1 MHPTKEIIEGW
12 PAPNYVDPVTRGPA
26 LTIVNII
33 FIILVFLV
41 VGLRFYTRLR
51 ITHSFG
57 QDDVV
62 IGLSVI
68 PTFALTVVVLTA
80 DNNFGWNRHSWD
92 LHAENGP
99 SGYKLCLAAQV
110 LFFWAATL
118 NKMSLLCFYKRL
130 TNACTP
136 LWYRWV
142 IVIGLVFHALML
154 TAFFLSA
161 VLACRPLKAFWSPL
175 ATYPYT
181 CIDEG
186 DYMLSFSVITIF
198 LDFILLLLPVPII
211 RSLQLSKKQRLA
223 VCGLFFTGFIV
234 CISGIVHAYYV
245 DKALVH
251 SYDETWDGWP
261 LWVASAIQVD
271 LGILCVSVPAI
282 RPLLAIYI
290 PKLLESSRPPVRDL
304 REVYDPNKNSELSDL
319 SSGPATPGKPND
331 ISEKTATSYFS
342 PVHESK
348 NEDLERGG
356 SRHTEEQEIKFGP
369 HT

>member
-1 MHPTKEIIEGW
+1 MHPTKEIIASW
-12 PAPNYVDPVTRGPA
+12 PKPNYDNPETRGPA

-33 FIILVFLV
+33 FIILVFV
-41 VGLRFYTRLR
+41 FVGLRYYTRLR
-51 ITHSFG
+51 ITRSFG

-68 PTFALTVVVLTA
+68 PTFALTVVVLVA
-80 DNNFGWNRHSWD
+80 DNNFGWDRHSWD

-99 SGYKLCLAAQV
+99 SGYKLCLTAQI

-136 LWYRWV
+136 LWYRWA
-142 IVIGLVFHALML
+142 IVIGLVFHGLML
-154 TAFFLSA
+154 AAFFL
-161 VLACRPLKAFWSPL
+161 PLKAFWSPL
-175 ATYPYT
+175 AEYPYT

-198 LDFILLLLPVPII
+198 LDFILLLFPIPII
-211 RSLQLSKKQRLA
+211 RSLQLSTKQRFA
-223 VCGLFFTGFIV
+223 VCGLFFIGFIV
-234 CISGIVHAYYV
+234 CIAGIVHAYYV
-245 DKALVH
+245 DLALVH

-261 LWVASAIQVD
+261 LWVASAIEVD

-304 REVYDPNKNSELSDL
+304 REVYDPNKDSELSDTL
-319 SSGPATPGKPND
+319 QGSSGSNSKPTPM
-331 ISEKTATSYFS
+331 SEKTATSYFS
-342 PVHESK
+342 PVNQSK
-348 NEDLERGG
+348 ADDIEKGG
-356 SRHTEEQEIKFGP
+356 STHTEEQEINFGP
-369 HT
+369 HH